1 MRTKTLLL
9 TAAVSAAGV
18 ATSLAQAPVYSVNA
32 VGYVNTTLV
41 AGFNLISN
49 PLDNKAPNGNVI
61 KELFKT
67 LPINSIVYKVDG
79 GSFKNATMDEF
90 ENVLIG
96 AAADLTLMPGEGAF
110 VRLPGGTPNTTVTFV
125 GEVPQGTLT
134 VTLNTGLQIVSSKV
148 PQAGTATALG
158 LAGEINDRLFHFY
171 ETDPD
176 GAGPIAAQAYR
187 ISTFDEFDN
196 AWVPALNELAV
207 GEAFFYQ
214 RAAAGSASWTR
225 TFSVN

>member
-32 VGYVNTTLV
+32 VGYVNTPLV

-49 PLDNKAPNGNVI
+49 PLDNKAPNGNQI
-61 KELFKT
+61 KELFKA
-67 LPINSIVYKVDG
+67 LPVNSIVYKIDG

-90 ENVLIG
+90 ENVLVG
-96 AAADLTLMPGEGAF
+96 AAANLTLVPGEGAF
-110 VRLPGGTPNTTVTFV
+110 VRLPAGASATVTFV

-134 VTLNTGLQIVSSKV
+134 TTINKGLQILSSKV
-148 PQAGTATALG
+148 PQAGTASALG
-158 LAGEINDRLFHFY
+158 LVGQVNDRLFQFVESSQKY
-171 ETDPD
+171 D
-176 GAGPIAAQAYR
+176 IF
-187 ISTFDEFDN
+187 SFDEFDQ
-196 AWVPALNELAV
+196 AWSPALKELAV
-207 GEAFFYQ
+207 GEAFFYE
-214 RAAAGSASWTR
+214 RSAAGSTTWTR